1 VANSMPPDHG
11 RMIVIGAG
19 NPERGDDAAGRAVV
33 RLLRG
38 TLPDEVAL
46 VELDGEATA
55 LLAHFEDVETAFI
68 VDACASGLRVGSL
81 QRFDVSAEPLPQA
94 TFSLSTHG
102 FGLAEGIELARALD
116 QLPERCIVYAIEG
129 NAFEAGAPLSPQ
141 VAAAVTVTATRL
153 RAEITGSEE
162 RRESSHA

>member
-1 VANSMPPDHG
+1 MANNTPPDHG

-38 TLPDEVAL
+38 ALPDEVAL

-55 LLAHFEDVETAFI
+55 LLAHLEDVATAFI
-68 VDACASGLRVGSL
+68 IDACASGLPAGSL
-81 QRFDVSAEPLPQA
+81 QRFDVSAEPLPHA
-94 TFSLSTHG
+94 AFSLSTHG
-102 FGLAEGIELARALD
+102 FGLAEGIELARALG

-129 NAFEAGAPLSPQ
+129 GAFEAGAPLSPP
-141 VAAAVTVTATRL
+141 VAAAVAVTAKRL
-153 RAEITGSEE
+153 RTEITGGEDHGKS
-162 RRESSHA
+162 RHA